1 MRIIYSVM
9 EHCICIDILKT
20 EQSLPVF
27 GNIHKHHVA
36 ILQSVQKISATENK
50 KIVMSENTLGI
61 SCMVLLERVDFCQKC
76 LLIDD
81 MKQNHDNRKI
91 NLLVIEICMS
101 RNIKKYDL
109 K

>member
-1 MRIIYSVM
+1 M
-9 EHCICIDILKT
+9 
-20 EQSLPVF
+20 PVF

-61 SCMVLLERVDFCQKC
+61 SCMVLSERVDFCQKC
-76 LLIDD
+76 LSIDE
-81 MKQNHDNRKI
+81 MEQNHDNREI

-101 RNIKKYDL
+101 RNIKKDDL

>member
-1 MRIIYSVM
+1 M
-9 EHCICIDILKT
+9 
-20 EQSLPVF
+20 PVF
-27 GNIHKHHVA
+27 GNIHNHNIA
-36 ILQSVQKISATENK
+36 TLQSVQKISATENK
-50 KIVMSENTLGI
+50 RIVMSENTLGI
-61 SCMVLLERVDFCQKC
+61 SCMVLSERVDFCQKC

>member
-1 MRIIYSVM
+1 M
-9 EHCICIDILKT
+9 
-20 EQSLPVF
+20 PVF

-50 KIVMSENTLGI
+50 RIVMSENTLGI
-61 SCMVLLERVDFCQKC
+61 SCMVLSERVDFCQKC

-81 MKQNHDNRKI
+81 MKQNHDNIKI

>member
-1 MRIIYSVM
+1 M
-9 EHCICIDILKT
+9 
-20 EQSLPVF
+20 PVF

-61 SCMVLLERVDFCQKC
+61 SCMVLSERVDFCQKC

-81 MKQNHDNRKI
+81 MKQNHDNIKI

-101 RNIKKYDL
+101 RNIKKDDL

>member
-1 MRIIYSVM
+1 M
-9 EHCICIDILKT
+9 
-20 EQSLPVF
+20 PVF

>member
-1 MRIIYSVM
+1 M
-9 EHCICIDILKT
+9 
-20 EQSLPVF
+20 PAF

-61 SCMVLLERVDFCQKC
+61 SCMVLSERVDFCQKC

>member
-1 MRIIYSVM
+1 M
-9 EHCICIDILKT
+9 
-20 EQSLPVF
+20 PVF

-61 SCMVLLERVDFCQKC
+61 SCMVLSERVDFCQKC

-81 MKQNHDNRKI
+81 MKQNHDNIKI

>member
-1 MRIIYSVM
+1 MS
-9 EHCICIDILKT
+9 
-20 EQSLPVF
+20 VF

-61 SCMVLLERVDFCQKC
+61 SCMVLSERVDFCQKC
-76 LLIDD
+76 LLIDE

>member
-1 MRIIYSVM
+1 
-9 EHCICIDILKT
+9 
-20 EQSLPVF
+20 
-27 GNIHKHHVA
+27 
-36 ILQSVQKISATENK
+36 
-50 KIVMSENTLGI
+50 MSENTLGI
-61 SCMVLLERVDFCQKC
+61 SCMVLSERVDFCQKC

-101 RNIKKYDL
+101 RNIKKDDL